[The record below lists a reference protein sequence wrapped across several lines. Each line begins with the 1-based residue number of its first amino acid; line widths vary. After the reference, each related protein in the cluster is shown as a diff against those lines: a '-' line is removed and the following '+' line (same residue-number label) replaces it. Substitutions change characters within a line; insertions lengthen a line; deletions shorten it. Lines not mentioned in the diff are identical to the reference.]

1 MRKQIKKMFALLL
14 AGTLVLTSFTGC
26 SKGVEKDKEM
36 GAEVTETTEN
46 GAEETTQAETK
57 EEVSSLPETLDNP
70 NITILWHTSEETYQT
85 NKQNDPN
92 AFDAVWSVLPEFE
105 AKYGGKVEVKAVGWG
120 EMKDTLINMVNA
132 GEVCDLAQA
141 NDQNFPIYPVKKLIQ
156 PISGYIDANDDFWYD
171 GITNAFTFGG
181 ESYAVGNDATPIVLY
196 YNKSLFESNGV
207 KSPGEYYAEGNW
219 NWDTFKEAAVSMTG
233 DTDGDSVNDQFGF
246 GWWDGDYGVFMTTNG
261 VTNMAYN
268 QDGTIGTNF
277 GTENAK
283 EAVQFIQDAYVKDK
297 YIDASKSGDYF
308 MNEFKSGKMAMT
320 LEYGFNGFTAYAS
333 DYEVDFVP
341 LPVGPKGEKDKAA
354 GGLTGWCVPV
364 TASNGEAAAAFVR
377 MSCEMYGEHINS
389 INVEKYGQEKV
400 DLFNTLAQ
408 NVLFA
413 PIGIEKYW
421 DANWTIV
428 SGIREGTPIS
438 TFLQV
443 ADEQIAEGAKI
454 TMEQ

>member
-36 GAEVTETTEN
+36 SAEVTETTEN

-57 EEVSSLPETLDNP
+57 EEASSLPETLDNP

-156 PISGYIDANDDFWYD
+156 PISGYIDANDDFWFD

-196 YNKSLFESNGV
+196 YNKSLFEL
-207 KSPGEYYAEGNW
+207 
-219 NWDTFKEAAVSMTG
+219 
-233 DTDGDSVNDQFGF
+233 
-246 GWWDGDYGVFMTTNG
+246 
-261 VTNMAYN
+261 MA
-268 QDGTIGTNF
+268 
-277 GTENAK
+277 
-283 EAVQFIQDAYVKDK
+283 
-297 YIDASKSGDYF
+297 
-308 MNEFKSGKMAMT
+308 
-320 LEYGFNGFTAYAS
+320 
-333 DYEVDFVP
+333 
-341 LPVGPKGEKDKAA
+341 
-354 GGLTGWCVPV
+354 
-364 TASNGEAAAAFVR
+364 
-377 MSCEMYGEHINS
+377 
-389 INVEKYGQEKV
+389 
-400 DLFNTLAQ
+400 
-408 NVLFA
+408 
-413 PIGIEKYW
+413 
-421 DANWTIV
+421 
-428 SGIREGTPIS
+428 
-438 TFLQV
+438 
-443 ADEQIAEGAKI
+443 
-454 TMEQ
+454 